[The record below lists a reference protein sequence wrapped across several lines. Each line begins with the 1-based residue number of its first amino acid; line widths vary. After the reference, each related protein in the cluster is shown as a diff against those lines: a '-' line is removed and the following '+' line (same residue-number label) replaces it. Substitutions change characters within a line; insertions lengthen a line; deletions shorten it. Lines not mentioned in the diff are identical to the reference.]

1 MALGLQVPDEVIVF
15 QTGKMVLG
23 KKLLGLIVKGRG
35 AIVNLPVLSSWL
47 EELGASGDHQPT
59 AHLRPCG
66 DEGKRKTQGK

>member
-35 AIVNLPVLSSWL
+35 AIVNLPVLSS
-47 EELGASGDHQPT
+47 GT
-59 AHLRPCG
+59 A
-66 DEGKRKTQGK
+66 